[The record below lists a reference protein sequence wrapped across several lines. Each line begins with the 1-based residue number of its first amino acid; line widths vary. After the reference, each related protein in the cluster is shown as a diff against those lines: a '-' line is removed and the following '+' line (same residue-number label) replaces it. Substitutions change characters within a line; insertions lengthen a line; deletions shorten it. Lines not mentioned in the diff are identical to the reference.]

1 MTSQLFYDI
10 IIIERNE
17 KEVNKML
24 RTLNYGELV
33 IVEPS
38 IIRIPYDTLV
48 DTIETEDETYDIY
61 SLAEDGSLVAVLDE
75 ALED

>member
-1 MTSQLFYDI
+1 LTSQLFYDI

-17 KEVNKML
+17 REVNKML